1 MIGNGQLDQYIWTTG
16 QFTRRLIIV
25 YNILLVELEVLNLLI
40 LILETGNIWLIKII
54 PYVLDQKK
62 AVAMFALVPRRKFE
76 KKNQLEI
83 RINFLTFFFMS
94 KCFFRFT
101 ISKGQG
107 PVFGSFVSENY
118 KGCGLS
124 DQIESG
130 YQDYIQIIG
139 GTCEENV
146 QTGPFVDRYCGTQ
159 FDCVDS
165 VTETE
170 IIEKGEETIC
180 CEK

>member
-1 MIGNGQLDQYIWTTG
+1 
-16 QFTRRLIIV
+16 
-25 YNILLVELEVLNLLI
+25 
-40 LILETGNIWLIKII
+40 
-54 PYVLDQKK
+54 
-62 AVAMFALVPRRKFE
+62 
-76 KKNQLEI
+76 
-83 RINFLTFFFMS
+83 MS

-130 YQDYIQIIG
+130 HQDYIQFIG

-146 QTGPFVDRYCGTQ
+146 QTGPFVDRYCGTH

-180 CEK
+180 CKK